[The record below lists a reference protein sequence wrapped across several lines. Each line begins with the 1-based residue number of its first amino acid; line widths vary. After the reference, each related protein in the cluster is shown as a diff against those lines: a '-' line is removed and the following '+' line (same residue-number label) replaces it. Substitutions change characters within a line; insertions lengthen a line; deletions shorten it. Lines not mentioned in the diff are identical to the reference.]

1 MKTLFTFLITII
13 GFISL
18 SQITFGNGSDGS
30 TSISTNS
37 IVNSYHKILNISGA
51 TFTLINNTAFSL
63 SNGNVVLVINM
74 LSGEYEL
81 RQVSSVSGVYINL
94 DLGSIPNSNFATN
107 SQIIKV
113 PQYSSL
119 TVNAGGSITCP
130 SWDGETGG
138 VICFL
143 VSNTLN
149 LNNGQI
155 NASGKGFYNGLG
167 GDGGVGGNGGL
178 GGFSG
183 TNLSSNG
190 GQSGYGGSG
199 YGGAGWGGDLGFSPS
214 LATAGTS
221 SYFNSLANNLPCG
234 NLVPSC
240 NNSPNP
246 SGRLYMGDGSFGGN
260 GGQGKYGAGG
270 GGSKCNQP
278 GIDGGNG
285 GNGGIGGDGGK
296 GGGII
301 FIKAG
306 NIVHGNTSINVSG
319 TGGTNGLAGTNG
331 GNGGD
336 GTCGGGGGN
345 GGDGGDGGGGGHGGA
360 GGAVK
365 IVKSGG
371 LVLPNLVNVQGG
383 SASNGGSGGAGGF
396 GGANSTN
403 TSGLCACGTGYSCS
417 FPMLIPY
424 LDDVNTTVSVD
435 VFGNTHF
442 IYINGDSILDLVYS
456 NETFCN
462 GYFIGLLQGQLIE
475 AGTIIATYLAPIAS
489 LSDNILA
496 SLIDFVVNNTPN
508 LDFFGYSILTT
519 NYHLIDGCVCSNC
532 GPSILAEDGDPGNN
546 GPEGSSGGDGYYD
559 EECASVVTP
568 VFISQTLCQNTS
580 PMPLLNVSNNGVSGT
595 WFPPVIST
603 FTSGTFI
610 YTFTPNAGQC
620 ATTATITVTVI
631 HTPSVNAV
639 NNQTVCNNTSSLPV
653 FFIGTGTSYTWTNNN
668 TATGLSSGSTGNI
681 ESFTTTNATNAAKIS
696 TVTVT
701 PSYWF
706 CTGTPQTFTITVNP
720 TPVVNTIPNVTI
732 CNGSPTNSI
741 NFSGSGTSY
750 TWVNNNT
757 TTGLQLTGTGN
768 ITSFNAVNLGLY
780 PIVSMVT
787 VTPQFTGGGL
797 TCPGNNTSFDIT
809 VYPTPV
815 INNPTNLEI
824 CSGNSVNA
832 ILNANIPSNYQWFVT
847 VDNPNVTGESIFLA
861 SSNII
866 NDLLVNHTLFVQ
878 QVTYNVFGTS
888 TLNGCSS
895 PIFPITVF
903 VNPSPTAMA
912 GGSQTICS
920 NTSATVNGASA
931 ANGTILW
938 THNGLGTI
946 TNGQGT
952 LSPTYT
958 ANASDVGN
966 IVTLTMTVT
975 SSFTPA
981 CVPAATATYTII
993 VNSSTTTTTATA
1005 TACDSYV
1012 WNGTSYSISG
1022 LYTGTTAN
1030 CITESLNLT
1039 ITPSSTNT
1047 TTASACD
1054 SYVWNGT
1061 SYSTS
1066 GVYTGT
1072 TANCITESLNLTIM
1086 PSDTNEDII
1095 TTACNSYTWIGQTYT
1110 QSGTY
1115 TGTTANCV
1123 TQSLY
1128 LTIIPSSTNTTTVT
1142 ACDSYLWNGQTYT
1155 QSGTFTG
1162 ITSNCVTQ
1170 SLNLTINTNTSS
1182 SISQTALDS
1191 YTWLVNN
1198 QTYTTT
1204 GAYTAVIPNA
1214 SGCDSTITLN
1224 LTMSFTGINDLSAS
1238 KLSIYPNPTN
1248 GDFTIT
1254 GLELLGSVSSLSLTD
1269 MNGKVV
1275 KVLDTKATKF
1285 SMASIKPGVYF
1296 LNIRADNKQEVL
1308 KIVKE

>member
-1 MKTLFTFLITII
+1 MKKFLFVFLLLSFTWK
-13 GFISL
+13 FN
-18 SQITFGNGSDGS
+18 SQIAFGNGSDGS

-81 RQVSSVSGVYINL
+81 RQVSWVSGVYINL

-155 NASGKGFYNGLG
+155 DAAGKGFYNGLG
-167 GDGGVGGNGGL
+167 GAGGVGGNGGL

-246 SGRLYMGDGSFGGN
+246 SGRLYMGDGSFGGD

-270 GGSKCNQP
+270 GGSNCNQP

-301 FIKAG
+301 FIRAG

-345 GGDGGDGGGGGHGGA
+345 GADGGDGGGGGHGGA

-383 SASNGGSGGAGGF
+383 PGSNGGSGGSGGF
-396 GGANSTN
+396 GGANSTD
-403 TSGLCACGTGYSCS
+403 TSGLCACGIGYSCS

-424 LDDVNTTVSVD
+424 LADANTIVSVD
-435 VFGNTHF
+435 ASGNTHF
-442 IYINGDSILDLVYS
+442 IYINGDSILDLVYF
-456 NETFCN
+456 NATFCN
-462 GYFIGLLQGQLIE
+462 GYYMGFLQGQLIV
-475 AGTIIATYLAPIAS
+475 AGTCIATYLSPIAS

-508 LDFFGYSILTT
+508 LDFSGNSILTT

-532 GPSILAEDGDPGNN
+532 GPSILAEDGEPGNN

-568 VFISQTLCQNTS
+568 VFINQTLCQYTS

-620 ATTATITVTVI
+620 ATTATMAVTVYPVVQILINSYSSGQTICLGGTTTSLTVSAIASGPGTSFFYQWYSNANNNTIGGTVIFGATSPTYTPPTTAPGITYYYCIICSISNFCYSSCVTSTTMTVTVNPLPTATAGGVQTI
-631 HTPSVNAV
+631 CSNETATVSGASSSNGSILWTHNGLGTITNGQGTLSPTYTANASDAGSQV
-639 NNQTVCNNTSSLPV
+639 ILTMTVTSSFTPACV
-653 FFIGTGTSYTWTNNN
+653 PAA
-668 TATGLSSGSTGNI
+668 TAT
-681 ESFTTTNATNAAKIS
+681 
-696 TVTVT
+696 
-701 PSYWF
+701 Y
-706 CTGTPQTFTITVNP
+706 TIIVNP
-720 TPVVNTIPNVTI
+720 
-732 CNGSPTNSI
+732 
-741 NFSGSGTSY
+741 
-750 TWVNNNT
+750 
-757 TTGLQLTGTGN
+757 L
-768 ITSFNAVNLGLY
+768 
-780 PIVSMVT
+780 
-787 VTPQFTGGGL
+787 
-797 TCPGNNTSFDIT
+797 
-809 VYPTPV
+809 
-815 INNPTNLEI
+815 
-824 CSGNSVNA
+824 
-832 ILNANIPSNYQWFVT
+832 PSAT
-847 VDNPNVTGESIFLA
+847 
-861 SSNII
+861 
-866 NDLLVNHTLFVQ
+866 
-878 QVTYNVFGTS
+878 
-888 TLNGCSS
+888 
-895 PIFPITVF
+895 
-903 VNPSPTAMA
+903 A

-938 THNGLGTI
+938 THNGAGTI

-958 ANASDVGN
+958 ANTSDVGSQV
-966 IVTLTMTVT
+966 ILTMTVT

-981 CVPAATATYTII
+981 CIPAATATYTII
-993 VNSSTTTTTATA
+993 VNSSSTTTTTTAS
-1005 TACDSYV
+1005 ACDSYL
-1012 WNGTSYSISG
+1012 WNGTTYTTSG
-1022 LYTGTTAN
+1022 VYTGTTAN

-1054 SYVWNGT
+1054 SYLWNGT
-1061 SYSTS
+1061 TYTTS
-1066 GVYTGT
+1066 GVYEYDGVSM
-1072 TANCITESLNLTIM
+1072 N
-1086 PSDTNEDII
+1086 
-1095 TTACNSYTWIGQTYT
+1095 
-1110 QSGTY
+1110 
-1115 TGTTANCV
+1115 
-1123 TQSLY
+1123 
-1128 LTIIPSSTNTTTVT
+1128 
-1142 ACDSYLWNGQTYT
+1142 
-1155 QSGTFTG
+1155 
-1162 ITSNCVTQ
+1162 
-1170 SLNLTINTNTSS
+1170 
-1182 SISQTALDS
+1182 
-1191 YTWLVNN
+1191 
-1198 QTYTTT
+1198 
-1204 GAYTAVIPNA
+1204 
-1214 SGCDSTITLN
+1214 GCDSIITLN
-1224 LTMSFTGINDLSAS
+1224 LTISNDFTSNEVVSSCNSYSWNGVTYTESGVYQYDGISVNGCDSVVTLNLIINLPPNPPSVNVSTNLNGEITCSTPFLNNVTYQWLTCPNYIVIPGATS
-1238 KLSIYPNPTN
+1238 SNYNPMDNGNYAVVISNLCGSDTSQCLEENSILDNYETEEIMLYPNPSSGQIIIEAKGIAN
-1248 GDFTIT
+1248 ENFTIYSAEGRKLQLGT
-1254 GLELLGSVSSLSLTD
+1254 LKNGLS
-1269 MNGKVV
+1269 
-1275 KVLDTKATKF
+1275 VLDIQSFANGSYIFQIAGKQ
-1285 SMASIKPGVYF
+1285 
-1296 LNIRADNKQEVL
+1296 IRFVIQK
-1308 KIVKE
+1308 